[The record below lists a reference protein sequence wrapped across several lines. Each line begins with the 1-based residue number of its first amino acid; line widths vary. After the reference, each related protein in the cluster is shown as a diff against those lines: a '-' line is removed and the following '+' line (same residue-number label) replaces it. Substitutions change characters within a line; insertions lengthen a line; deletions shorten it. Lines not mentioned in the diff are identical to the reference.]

1 MGKALK
7 ALKTWLELSAEHLEQ
22 SNDLDIVLLSYPIV
36 FPLPPATQWPKSL
49 LKHTSVLSTHQHWK
63 MFQSF
68 RKTCLAGKSLK

>member
-36 FPLPPATQWPKSL
+36 FPLPPATWWLKSL
-49 LKHTSVLSTHQHWK
+49 LKHTSVPSTHQHCK
-63 MFQSF
+63 MFQGF
-68 RKTCLAGKSLK
+68 RLG

>member
-36 FPLPPATQWPKSL
+36 FPLPPATRWPKSL
-49 LKHTSVLSTHQHWK
+49 LKRTVYCSHINT
-63 MFQSF
+63 
-68 RKTCLAGKSLK
+68 GKCPRALERLG